1 MKKKR
6 YRTTFSKMAMF
17 FVAFGLIP
25 LLLLS
30 LFFFSRFSRM
40 IRDNMTASYSD
51 MTAYVADNVDN
62 VLASAD
68 EAMAYLYDYQDA
80 DGNTLADALTDE
92 ALGETDRELAVR
104 EALSD
109 IMSRSEYISSLRLVD
124 ESGRIYSFFYSQDRT
139 LRSDAAERTT
149 MAIYGEDDD
158 LTAMQL
164 FGTIPEEEICVS
176 SDDYIFSMAR
186 NYMDISSIETTCS
199 RRIATLYADIDVD
212 EIEKLIEKSSL
223 NNGRFYVY
231 SLSTSSYIYSD
242 DTEDYLNGSHPL
254 EFCKNLFD
262 GSSGFEKVDG
272 QWVFYQKISS
282 VDAYAV
288 LVMANSGIMGAFYQG
303 ASILVLIITFACAF
317 LLVLYM
323 MFSIRMSEP
332 TRKLKAAMEEVEQG
346 NLDVRVNL
354 DTRDEM
360 EYVADGFNKMAERLT
375 DYINQVY
382 VAQICQKDAELN
394 ALKMQIQ
401 PHYLYNSLDVIRM
414 TALDQDDQK
423 TAELLESLAKQL
435 RYVMG
440 SQSDRVYLKDEIE
453 AIREYFVL
461 MKVRYEGRISL
472 VLYLRD
478 EDRMLV
484 IPKLLLQPMVENAV
498 RHGLRDKP
506 GFGAVAI
513 RVERKADHLEIV
525 VMDDG
530 VGMEEDVLVRVRDF
544 LENHQVG
551 AIDSDDPISVGMKNV
566 YDRIKLNCG
575 EAYGYTVQS
584 KKGMGTVITFT
595 LPIWEELEA

>member
-1 MKKKR
+1 MRSKR
-6 YRTTFSKMAMF
+6 YRTTFSKMSVF

-30 LFFFSRFSRM
+30 LFFFFRFSRM
-40 IRDNMTASYSD
+40 IRDNMTDSYSD
-51 MTAYVADNVDN
+51 MTEYVADNVN
-62 VLASAD
+62 SVLSGVD
-68 EAMAYLYDYQDA
+68 EAMGNVYDYQD
-80 DGNTLADALTDE
+80 DGGNTLADFLTDE
-92 ALGETDRELAVR
+92 TLGDTDRELAVR

-109 IMSRSEYISSLRLVD
+109 IMSRSEYISSLCLVD
-124 ESGRIYSFFYSQDRT
+124 ENGRIYSFFYSQDRT

-149 MAIYGEDDD
+149 MRIYDDDDD

-164 FGTIPEEEICVS
+164 FGTIPEEEICVN
-176 SDDYIFSMAR
+176 SDDYIFSLAR
-186 NYMDISSIETTCS
+186 NYMDISTIETTYS
-199 RRIATLYADIDVD
+199 RRIATLYADIDVE
-212 EIEKLIEKSSL
+212 EIEKLVEKSSL
-223 NNGRFYVY
+223 NIGNFYVY

-242 DTEDYLNGSHPL
+242 KEEDYLNGSHPL
-254 EFCKNLFD
+254 EFCENLFD
-262 GSSGFEKVDG
+262 GSSGFQKVGG
-272 QWVFYQKISS
+272 QWVFYQKISDF
-282 VDAYAV
+282 DAYAV
-288 LVMANSGIMGAFYQG
+288 LVMDNSGIMGTFYQG
-303 ASILVLIITFACAF
+303 VSMLALIITFGCAF

-346 NLDVRVNL
+346 NLDIRVNL
-354 DTRDEM
+354 DSNDEM

-440 SQSDRVYLKDEIE
+440 AQSDRVRLKDEIE

-472 VLYLRD
+472 MIYLKD
-478 EDRMLV
+478 EDRMLLV
-484 IPKLLLQPMVENAV
+484 PKLLLQPMVENAV

-506 GFGAVAI
+506 GPGVVAI

-530 VGMEEDVLVRVRDF
+530 VGMEQDVLESIEDF

-551 AIDSDDPISVGMKNV
+551 AIDSDDPVSVGMKNV

-575 EAYGYTVQS
+575 AEYGYTIQS
-584 KKGMGTVITFT
+584 RKGMGTVITLT
-595 LPIWEELEA
+595 LPIWEEL